1 MNKTEPTVKPKRSII
16 ALIWL
21 IVSQLVAVGSL
32 PIWGVVA
39 GFSYLAAVQINEL
52 AVFILS
58 LAVWAY
64 PLFALVLAIGAWV
77 AFARRRNR
85 LAAILSGL
93 ACAPPVLFYLFM
105 RFTPLIGL

>member
-1 MNKTEPTVKPKRSII
+1 MNKTEPTVKPKRSIV

-21 IVSQLVAVGSL
+21 IVSQLVAVASL
-32 PIWGVVA
+32 PVWAVVA
-39 GFSYLAAVQINEL
+39 GFSFMAAVQINEP

-64 PLFALVLAIGAWV
+64 PLFALVLAVGAWV
-77 AFARRRNR
+77 VFAFRRNR
-85 LAAILSGL
+85 LAAILSGV

-105 RFTPLIGL
+105 RIAPLVGL

>member
-1 MNKTEPTVKPKRSII
+1 MEKTEPTARPKRSIV

-32 PIWGVVA
+32 QIWAVVA
-39 GFSYLAAVQINEL
+39 GFSFMAAVQINEP

-64 PLFALVLAIGAWV
+64 PLFALVMAIGAWV
-77 AFARRRNR
+77 AFAFRRNR

-93 ACAPPVLFYLFM
+93 ACAPPILFRLFM
-105 RFTPLIGL
+105 RIAPLIGL

>member
-1 MNKTEPTVKPKRSII
+1 MTEPSAKPKRSIV

-21 IVSQLVAVGSL
+21 IVSQLVAVASL
-32 PIWGVVA
+32 PVWAVVA
-39 GFSYLAAVQINEL
+39 GFSYLAAVQTGDA
-52 AVFILS
+52 AVAILS

-77 AFARRRNR
+77 AFALRRNR

-105 RFTPLIGL
+105 RFAPLIGL